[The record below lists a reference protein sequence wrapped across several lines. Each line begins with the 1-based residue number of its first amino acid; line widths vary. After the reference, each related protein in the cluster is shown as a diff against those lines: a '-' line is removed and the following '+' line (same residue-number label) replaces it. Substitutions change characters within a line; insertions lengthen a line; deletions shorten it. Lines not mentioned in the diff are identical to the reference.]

1 MSLIERRFK
10 QLADRLKH
18 FTLEHNKLKRTLER
32 KNKELELLQHQLN
45 QQTDELNTL
54 KNKYNK
60 VKVVKSISELGDD
73 PVKVRKKVNELIR
86 GIDRCIARLNK

>member
-10 QLADRLKH
+10 ELADRLKH
-18 FTLEHNKLKRTLER
+18 FTLEYHKLKRTVER
-32 KNKELELLQHQLN
+32 KDSELELLHQKFVN
-45 QQTDELNTL
+45 QTKELDIL

-60 VKVVKSISELGDD
+60 IRVAKSISELGDN

-86 GIDRCIARLNK
+86 GIDKCIARLNK

>member
-10 QLADRLKH
+10 ELADRLKH

-32 KNKELELLQHQLN
+32 KNEELRLLQEQFDN
-45 QQTDELNTL
+45 QTNEFNTL
-54 KNKYNK
+54 KDKYNQIR
-60 VKVVKSISELGDD
+60 VAKSISELGDD

-86 GIDRCIARLNK
+86 GIDKCIARLNK

>member
-10 QLADRLKH
+10 QLADRLKL

-32 KNKELELLQHQLN
+32 KNKELELLQNQLN
-45 QQTDELNTL
+45 QQTDELNSL